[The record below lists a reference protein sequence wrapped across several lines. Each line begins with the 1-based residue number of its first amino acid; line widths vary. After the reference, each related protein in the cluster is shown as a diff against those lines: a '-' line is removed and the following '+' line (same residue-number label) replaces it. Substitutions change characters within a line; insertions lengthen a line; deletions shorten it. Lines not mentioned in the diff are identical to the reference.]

1 MNMVSRSH
9 SEDNDVR
16 DITTSHVSLQRVSR
30 SFGRL
35 TAVSDLTLQVR
46 KGEFFSLLG
55 PSGCGKTT
63 TLRLIAGLEE
73 PDKGTITIG
82 GNVVAGARWIPPE
95 KRGVGIL
102 FQDYALFPHMTAFKN
117 IAFGLRGCSR
127 QELEQRVMESLEM
140 VDLPDI
146 AQRYP
151 HELSGGQQQRVALA
165 RALAPRPEVVLLDE
179 PFSNLD
185 ADLRARIRAEIKDIL
200 TRIGATVIFVTHDQE
215 EAFFMGD
222 RVGVMNAGQ
231 LEQVDRPEAIFHRPA
246 TPFVAQFVGIADFIV
261 GEVRDRAI
269 ATEIGWLPLRK
280 GLPGATTVTVMVRPD
295 FMDIR
300 PAADGVG
307 VIVDRVF
314 HGMHYLYR
322 VRLPSG
328 ATVQCLQHHNRC
340 YPLNTRVAMKIN
352 AGHSLVYFADGE
364 ESQDGETIV
373 TL

>member
-1 MNMVSRSH
+1 MALNSHEDHANTMETTTTHVTLRQVSKF
-9 SEDNDVR
+9 
-16 DITTSHVSLQRVSR
+16 
-30 SFGRL
+30 FGKV
-35 TAVSDLTLQVR
+35 TAVLDLTLQVE

-63 TLRLIAGLEE
+63 LLRLIAGLDE
-73 PDKGTITIG
+73 PDTGTIAIG
-82 GNVVAGARWIPPE
+82 EDIVAGGRWIPPE
-95 KRGVGIL
+95 KRGVGIV
-102 FQDYALFPHMTAFKN
+102 FQDYALFPHMTVFKN

-127 QELEQRVMESLEM
+127 QELEQRVRESLQM
-140 VDLPDI
+140 VDLSDI

-165 RALAPRPEVVLLDE
+165 RALAPGPQVVLLDE

-185 ADLRARIRAEIKDIL
+185 ADLRTRIRAEVKSIL
-200 TRIGATVIFVTHDQE
+200 ARAGATVIFITHDQE
-215 EAFFMGD
+215 EALFMGN

-231 LEQVDRPEAIFHRPA
+231 LEQIGRPEAIFHRPA
-246 TPFVAQFVGIADFIV
+246 TPFVAQFVGTADFFSGV
-261 GEVRDRAI
+261 VQDRSV
-269 ATEIGWLPLRK
+269 ATEVGLLPLRDE
-280 GLPGATTVTVMVRPD
+280 LPDGTMVKVMVRPD
-295 FMDIR
+295 FIDIK
-300 PAADGVG
+300 PAAEGAG

-328 ATVQCLQHHNRC
+328 ATIQCLQHHNQC

-364 ESQDGETIV
+364 ESRAGQQDNPH
-373 TL
+373 

>member
-1 MNMVSRSH
+1 MVSRSH
-9 SEDNDVR
+9 SEDSDVR

-30 SFGRL
+30 SFGRV

-82 GNVVAGARWIPPE
+82 GNIVAGARWIPPE
-95 KRGVGIL
+95 KRGVGIV
-102 FQDYALFPHMTAFKN
+102 FQDYALFPHMTVFKN

-179 PFSNLD
+179 PLSNLD
-185 ADLRARIRAEIKDIL
+185 ADLRARIRAEIKHIL
-200 TRIGATVIFVTHDQE
+200 TCIGATVIFVTHDQE

-231 LEQVDRPEAIFHRPA
+231 LEQVDTPEAIFHRPA
-246 TPFVAQFVGIADFIV
+246 TPFIAQFVGIADFIV

-280 GLPGATTVTVMVRPD
+280 WLPGATTVTVMVRPD

-328 ATVQCLQHHNRC
+328 ATVQCLQHHNRD
-340 YPLNTRVAMKIN
+340 YPINTRVAIKMN
-352 AGHSLVYFADGE
+352 PGHSVVYFVDRAQ
-364 ESQDGETIV
+364 SQNGNKIIHD
-373 TL
+373 